1 MSNVTGFADLAKKQ
15 PNARKTGYTPDEL
28 RRQVLKEQSAALL
41 ALSDSKIVSDAEL
54 MRLMQTR
61 FGQSIG
67 PYMRALFPPQV
78 NCGNP
83 VDVPPAYREALT
95 AAEEAVAVAE
105 AGDAAF
111 PAPPHDCRDMFVRC
125 GDLFATET
133 YGLDLP
139 QIGRGNDGY
148 HKHWFQNSG
157 PYFGEGSYFNEEE
170 QKRAFFDERRA
181 YSSRPSQPSRE
192 EAGKDQD
199 SKFWSDEFMTYMS
212 QLASQLSAQSDVSS
226 GGRARFGGYN
236 SDFDQP
242 QNTYSDGL

>member
-1 MSNVTGFADLAKKQ
+1 MSNVTGFSDLAKKQ
-15 PNARKTGYTPDEL
+15 PNARKADCTPAEM
-28 RRQVLKEQSAALL
+28 RRILLADSSAALL

-54 MRLMQTR
+54 TRLMQTR

-111 PAPPHDCRDMFVRC
+111 PAPPHDRRDEFVRC
-125 GDLFATET
+125 GDLMFEP
-133 YGLDLP
+133 GLP
-139 QIGRGNDGY
+139 YIGRGDDGY

-157 PYFGEGSYFNEEE
+157 QYFGEGPYFNEEE
-170 QKRAFFDERRA
+170 QNRAGE
-181 YSSRPSQPSRE
+181 P
-192 EAGKDQD
+192 GKDQD
-199 SKFWSDEFMTYMS
+199 SEFWK
-212 QLASQLSAQSDVSS
+212 A
-226 GGRARFGGYN
+226 
-236 SDFDQP
+236 
-242 QNTYSDGL
+242 